1 MTLRKIT
8 FFLEKC
14 CLGFGG
20 CLLLMFFVI
29 KIHAYQGNL
38 NAINEVEQLIE
49 ANVSALNTE
58 IESTYIDDRET
69 ANNLGTIN
77 EYELYQ
83 PNKITQASINNT
95 PSTAPVTTDSKLKTI
110 NNNEHNLTQ
119 EMDYWSSHRKERYRQ
134 EEVTSELLGILEI
147 PQIDLK
153 VAIFDQATEAHL
165 NKGVAR
171 VLARSSLSGEGNL
184 SIAGHRDSFFRH
196 LGQLVE
202 GDQMEVKDM
211 TGNTFTYQVV
221 KTWIVKPTDTYVLDK
236 TEKSSITLITCY
248 PFYFVGSAPERYI
261 LRAERI

>member
-1 MTLRKIT
+1 MTLKKTI

-14 CLGFGG
+14 CLGFGT
-20 CLLLMFFVI
+20 CLLIMFFVV
-29 KIHAYQGNL
+29 KIHAYQGSNE
-38 NAINEVEQLIE
+38 AIYEVEQLIE
-49 ANVSALNTE
+49 ANVSVLNTE
-58 IESTYIDDRET
+58 PEHIAVDNKHTAGDFNTVNENTLDSNQYDLRQSNAVASDNKAKT
-69 ANNLGTIN
+69 ANN
-77 EYELYQ
+77 
-83 PNKITQASINNT
+83 NT
-95 PSTAPVTTDSKLKTI
+95 L
-110 NNNEHNLTQ
+110 NLSQ

-147 PQIDLK
+147 PQIALK

-202 GDQMEVKDM
+202 GDQMKVKDM
-211 TGNTFTYQVV
+211 TGNTFTYEVV

-236 TEKSSITLITCY
+236 TEKSSMTLITCY